1 MRTQSLLALLALT
14 ACGGDGSS
22 TPDASRPIDAAPGGD
37 ATDAPGPTDG
47 SVDGPVTPTDGPVIP
62 AGASRVWAVG
72 DLFVNNSSVVGGF
85 LDSATTPPT
94 FPYGNATATPVAIP
108 GGTAKILGENAFDAT
123 ATKTAFL
130 ADLAVAGRFD
140 LYVAGPA
147 GENPVMLV
155 QGATAVDLTAVALS
169 PDGTKVAYTMDSAAI
184 DGGYDLY
191 VVNTTGTPV
200 STRVSPDRAA
210 EPTPADL
217 DVSAGFTWSSNS
229 TYLAFMADLTDN
241 AYNQVYVVDTSAT
254 TPAAVELLSRAA
266 ITATTGA
273 RGFSGALA
281 FDAGNKVYFRA
292 RLTEGGQFELFSATT
307 TGTRTAFALPA
318 RGDASAPDASAF
330 AITPDG
336 AKIVFQADSPTLGTY
351 NLFAQTLG
359 QVTTTNLTNL
369 AAVGQIPHTSTIAF
383 SPDATKIAVVAT
395 YALAERRNPYVIN
408 LDGSGFHRLAQ
419 IPANL
424 VSSDFESV
432 AWTVDGTRIYAVADF
447 EANNDGHAYT
457 LDPAMTDQAPTL
469 AVTSPVSGDVFRVL
483 VRAAQ

>member
-22 TPDASRPIDAAPGGD
+22 TPDATRPIDAAPGGD
-37 ATDAPGPTDG
+37 ASAIDAPVTP
-47 SVDGPVTPTDGPVIP
+47 VDAPVTPTDGPVIP
-62 AGASRVWAVG
+62 ASAPRVWAVG

-94 FPYGNATATPVAIP
+94 FPYGNATATPLGIP
-108 GGTAKILGENAFDAT
+108 GGTAKVLGENAFDAT

-155 QGATAVDLTAVALS
+155 QGAAPVDLTGVALS
-169 PDGTKVAYTMDSAAI
+169 PDGTKVAYTMDSAAA
-184 DGGYDLY
+184 DGAYDLY
-191 VVNTTGTPV
+191 VVNTAGTPV
-200 STRVSPDRAA
+200 STRVSPDRSALAA
-210 EPTPADL
+210 TPADL
-217 DVSAGFTWSSNS
+217 DVSFGFTWSSNS
-229 TYLAFMADLTDN
+229 TYLAFVADLTDN
-241 AYNQVYVVDTSAT
+241 AYNQVYVVDTSAA
-254 TPAAVELLSRAA
+254 TPVAVELLPRAT

-281 FDAGNKVYFRA
+281 FDASNNVYFRA
-292 RLTEGGQFELFSATT
+292 RLAEGGQFEMFSATV
-307 TGTRTAFALPA
+307 TGTRTPFALPA
-318 RGDASAPDASAF
+318 RTDASAPDASAF

-351 NLFAQTLG
+351 NLFAQTIG
-359 QVTTTNLTNL
+359 QATTTNLTNL

-408 LDGSGFHRLAQ
+408 VDGSGMHRLAM

-432 AWTVDGTRIYAVADF
+432 AWTVDGTRIYAVADY

-469 AVTSPVSGDVFRVL
+469 AVTTPVSGDVFRVL